1 MQEIDIKN
9 IVAAAPGYIDFFPAP
24 MTGRPYI
31 IFNKIPGAK
40 SYIFRLEWNY
50 KNKLLQ
56 AGSSYATYELAADDA
71 PTYPVKPAKSFYE
84 SHGYWMLPVFDSN
97 YAIPVSAQ
105 VYTKSYN
112 GALNKSVYDLNLRNT
127 YGDYY
132 TSLSSV

>member
-1 MQEIDIKN
+1 MPELDSKN
-9 IVAAAPGYIDFFPAP
+9 FIASAPGYIDFFPAP

-31 IFNKIPGAK
+31 IFNRVPGAK
-40 SYIFRLEWNY
+40 SYIFRVEWNY

-56 AGSSYATYELAADDA
+56 AGSSYATYELRAEDA
-71 PTYPVKPAKSFYE
+71 QEYPVKPGNSFYD
-84 SHGYWMLPVFDSN
+84 SHCFWMLPVFDAN

-105 VYTKSYN
+105 VYTLSHN

-132 TSLSSV
+132 TSLSAP